1 MTNLPQEQFHP
12 RWYIP
17 EKKSSVS
24 VDGHDNIKKKN
35 KKQNSFFGKF
45 LTGNFVTNSSKQKLL
60 LRRRLG
66 GIWLLPGV
74 VSQFD

>member
-35 KKQNSFFGKF
+35 QNKTAS
-45 LTGNFVTNSSKQKLL
+45 LENS
-60 LRRRLG
+60 
-66 GIWLLPGV
+66 
-74 VSQFD
+74 

>member
-24 VDGHDNIKKKN
+24 VDGHDNIKKK
-35 KKQNSFFGKF
+35 
-45 LTGNFVTNSSKQKLL
+45 KQKTKQLL
-60 LRRRLG
+60 WKIPDREFCYK
-66 GIWLLPGV
+66 
-74 VSQFD
+74 QF

>member
-24 VDGHDNIKKKN
+24 VDGHDNIKKKTKN
-35 KKQNSFFGKF
+35 KTASLENS
-45 LTGNFVTNSSKQKLL
+45 
-60 LRRRLG
+60 
-66 GIWLLPGV
+66 
-74 VSQFD
+74 